1 MAELRIVHDEFFF
14 KVVQHVGTRCYIHHW
29 GTQSSVGGSIPGDG
43 VKQGMALNRLPAFPR
58 LLRAQSVGEAAKSL
72 GGFLHEQASNHIPG
86 GTRDMLWYIVLATQ
100 YQLPGLLAVERALA
114 AEQLV
119 HKRAKLPVVH
129 GVAVRRG
136 ASQHLWGRIH
146 HRPAHGLSA
155 VAPQHLGQ
163 AKVSKFHMALRI
175 YKQIF
180 RFEVPVHD
188 STAVNMLQGQQYF
201 RCIKEDI
208 SGSDAVLSKQGIQV
222 APSCKIHDKVSVLAL
237 LDRRV
242 KLYHKRV
249 FP

>member
-1 MAELRIVHDEFFF
+1 MVLD
-14 KVVQHVGTRCYIHHW
+14 
-29 GTQSSVGGSIPGDG
+29 
-43 VKQGMALNRLPAFPR
+43 RLPAFPR
-58 LLRAQSVGEAAKSL
+58 LVRAQSVGEAAKSL
-72 GGFLHEQASNHIPG
+72 RGFLSKQANNHIPG
-86 GTRDMLWYIVLATQ
+86 GIRDMLWYTVLAIQ

-114 AEQLV
+114 AEQFI
-119 HKRAKLPVVH
+119 HKRAELPVVH

-136 ASQHLWGRIH
+136 AAQHLWGRIH
-146 HRPAHGLSA
+146 LRPAQSLSS
-155 VAPQHLGQ
+155 VAIQHLGQ

>member
-1 MAELRIVHDEFFF
+1 MTELRIVHDELFF
-14 KVVQHVGTRCYIHHW
+14 KVVQDVGTRCYVHHW

-43 VKQGMALNRLPAFPR
+43 LKQWMALNQLPAFPR

-86 GTRDMLWYIVLATQ
+86 GTRDMLWYIVLAIQ

-146 HRPAHGLSA
+146 LRPAQSLSS
-155 VAPQHLGQ
+155 VAIQHLGQ

-188 STAVNMLQGQQYF
+188 STAVAPSQSQQYF
-201 RCIKEDI
+201 R
-208 SGSDAVLSKQGIQV
+208 
-222 APSCKIHDKVSVLAL
+222 
-237 LDRRV
+237 
-242 KLYHKRV
+242 
-249 FP
+249 